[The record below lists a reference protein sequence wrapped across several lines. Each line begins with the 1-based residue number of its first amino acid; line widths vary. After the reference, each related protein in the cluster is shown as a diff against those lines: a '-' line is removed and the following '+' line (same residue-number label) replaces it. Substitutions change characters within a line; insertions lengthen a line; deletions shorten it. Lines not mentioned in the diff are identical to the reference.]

1 VHDPCR
7 QHKFV
12 NRSFGWVSTA
22 CGSRRPFRQL
32 VAGAVVL
39 GAALG
44 MVVSQASAQAG
55 AATLAQQA
63 PQEAPVQLVQPS
75 AQGQTAPPLT
85 ITLKDALERAQK
97 YDAQFQA
104 SLSDAKSAH
113 EDVLQA
119 RSARLP
125 QLNAT
130 MQYLGTQGNGGLISD
145 GRFVTNDG
153 IHVYRTWAVLHQDLS
168 SNTFLGTGAHRA
180 SAAEAVAQAKS
191 EIARR
196 GLTVTLTK
204 NFYGLVVAQ
213 RKYAT
218 AQQALDQARR
228 FFELSD
234 ASERGGQAAHS
245 DVIKAQIQYQ
255 QQQAAFDEARL
266 GMEDARLTLA
276 VMLFPDFN
284 ENFTAVDDLE
294 SAPALPAF
302 GETQAMA
309 GRQNPDLRVAMESL
323 QGATLDVSTAK
334 AAFLPTISIET
345 DYGIEANAF
354 ALHSVRAS
362 FPEAG
367 VVPNL
372 GYFLTAALNVPVW
385 DWGTLRSKM
394 HQAEYKQQQAKVEL
408 SQQQRQLI
416 SELYASYNEALVAR
430 SAVDTLRRTADL
442 AAESLRLINL
452 RYVGGA
458 STALEVVDA
467 QNTLTQARNSYDD
480 AQVRYRVALS
490 ALQTLTGTF

>member
-1 VHDPCR
+1 VHDSCR
-7 QHKFV
+7 EHKLV
-12 NRSFGWVSTA
+12 NRSFGWGFAV
-22 CGSRRPFRQL
+22 CGGSLRPYRL
-32 VAGAVVL
+32 LAGAVVL
-39 GAALG
+39 AVALG
-44 MVVSQASAQAG
+44 VGASQAAAQTA
-55 AATLAQQA
+55 AATLAQEA

-85 ITLKDALERAQK
+85 ITLKDALERAQR

-119 RSARLP
+119 RAARLP
-125 QLNAT
+125 QVNYT
-130 MQYLGTQGNGGLISD
+130 MQYLGTQANGKISD

-153 IHVYRTWAVLHQDLS
+153 VHVYRTWAVLHQDIS
-168 SNTFLGTGAHRA
+168 SNTILGTGAHRA

-255 QQQAAFDEARL
+255 QQHAAFDEAKL
-266 GMEDARLTLA
+266 SMEDARLTLA

-302 GETQAMA
+302 AETQAMA

-323 QGATLDVSTAK
+323 HGANLDVSTAK
-334 AAFLPTISIET
+334 AAFLPSILIEN

-354 ALHSVRAS
+354 ALHSVRAA

-367 VVPNL
+367 VLPNL

-408 SQQQRQLI
+408 SQQQRQMV

-467 QNTLTQARNSYDD
+467 ENTSTQTRNAYDD
-480 AQVRYRVALS
+480 AQVRYRVALA
-490 ALQTLTGTF
+490 ALETLTGTF